1 MLAGEESGRQHL
13 LDSWMV
19 DRQPS
24 VSYGPI
30 QLEKRVEV
38 EAPSSDPEKVGAG
51 WVAVHRARSD
61 Q

>member
-1 MLAGEESGRQHL
+1 
-13 LDSWMV
+13 MV

-24 VSYGPI
+24 VSFKLI
-30 QLEKRVEV
+30 LLEKRVEG
-38 EAPSSDPEKVGAG
+38 EAPDFDPEKAGAG